1 MGQNSIRENLT
12 KEDIIADIRLTLS
25 ADFEHKKTVV
35 IVEGEDD
42 ITFFNGKLDSN
53 VDIHESF
60 SGKTG
65 VTEIVDFFSDDRV
78 IGICDRDYDTI
89 SDNPCIYYYDH
100 CCLEMM
106 LISNNSAFCTYCY
119 GYYHGSKNPITLR
132 SELLQD
138 LAPLSI
144 YRKLS
149 VEQGWAINFKGITFT
164 KAFDKNTDKLNIASV
179 FSQIKQINSADSEA
193 IRTHMSTVGVAIQSL
208 TNDTDYYLITQG
220 HDFINYFHQVCLNSM
235 SQKGNFPG
243 AKELF
248 RSLVC
253 AYRLSDFS
261 NTNLY
266 QDIISYQ
273 NSVDRSVFVS

>member
-12 KEDIIADIRLTLS
+12 KEDIIADIRLTLA

-42 ITFFNGKLDSN
+42 IAFFNGKLDPN

-65 VTEIVDFFSDDRV
+65 VSEIVDFFSDDRV
-78 IGICDRDYDTI
+78 IGIRDKDYDPI
-89 SDNPCIYYYDH
+89 SSNPYMFYYDN

-106 LISNNSAFCTYCY
+106 LISNDSAFCTYCY
-119 GYYHGSKNPITLR
+119 GYYHGSKNPIVLR

-138 LAPLSI
+138 LATLSI

-149 VEQGWAINFKGITFT
+149 AEQGWSINFKGITFA
-164 KAFDKNTDKLNIASV
+164 KAFDKSTSKLNIASV
-179 FSQIKQINSADSEA
+179 LSQIKRINSADSETV
-193 IRTHMSTVGVAIQSL
+193 RTHMSNVGVETQSL
-208 TNDTDYYLITQG
+208 SSDIDYYLITQG
-220 HDFINYFHQVCLNSM
+220 HDFINYFHQVCLYSM

-243 AKELF
+243 TKEMF

-253 AYRLSDFS
+253 AYRLSDLI

-266 QDIISYQ
+266 QSIVAYQ
-273 NSVDRSVFVS
+273 NSVGRRVLAS